1 MLCTLLIGN
10 AFCMEAL
17 QIFIDIVTPAL
28 SIIISVIF
36 IIYAEEINQILC
48 TGPRLLEI
56 AGRLTPLL
64 KIIMILY
71 QVNKINEYLS
81 IDYHSQE

>member
-10 AFCMEAL
+10 AFCMESL
-17 QIFIDIVTPAL
+17 QIFIDIVTAGE
-28 SIIISVIF
+28 I
-36 IIYAEEINQILC
+36 INQAIC

-64 KIIMILY
+64 KIIIML
-71 QVNKINEYLS
+71 LRLLTAS
-81 IDYHSQE
+81 AWC

>member
-1 MLCTLLIGN
+1 
-10 AFCMEAL
+10 METL

-36 IIYAEEINQILC
+36 IIYAGEIINQILC

-64 KIIMILY
+64 KIIMILLRLIT
-71 QVNKINEYLS
+71 VS
-81 IDYHSQE
+81 A

>member
-1 MLCTLLIGN
+1 
-10 AFCMEAL
+10 MEAL

-48 TGPRLLEI
+48 TCPRLLEI

-81 IDYHSQE
+81 IDYHSLE